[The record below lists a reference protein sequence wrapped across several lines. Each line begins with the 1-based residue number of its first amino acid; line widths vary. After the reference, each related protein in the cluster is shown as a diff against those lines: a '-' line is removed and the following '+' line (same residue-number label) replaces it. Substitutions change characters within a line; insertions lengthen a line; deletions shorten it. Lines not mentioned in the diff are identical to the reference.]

1 MKKFK
6 IQHYLNSAGIYS
18 GTRYEARNKFNWL
31 QQYSLIMNKKLI
43 FLLLPLLSSCFKNSS
58 HLITYEVDGTSNSY
72 EISYTDES
80 GDSVHL
86 DYATNTWRQEF
97 ASDGNGTAKL
107 KMRNRNRSGTAIGS
121 IYCDGKLKKQQ
132 TAGASDSLEIEL
144 KY

>member
-1 MKKFK
+1 MVKKNFFF
-6 IQHYLNSAGIYS
+6 L
-18 GTRYEARNKFNWL
+18 
-31 QQYSLIMNKKLI
+31 
-43 FLLLPLLSSCFKNSS
+43 FLLLLSSCFKNSS

-86 DYATNTWRQEF
+86 DDVTNTWRQEF
-97 ASDGNGTAKL
+97 TSDGDGTSKL
-107 KMRNRNRSGTAIGS
+107 RMRNRNKSGTAIGS
-121 IYCDGKLKKQQ
+121 IYCDGKLAKQQ